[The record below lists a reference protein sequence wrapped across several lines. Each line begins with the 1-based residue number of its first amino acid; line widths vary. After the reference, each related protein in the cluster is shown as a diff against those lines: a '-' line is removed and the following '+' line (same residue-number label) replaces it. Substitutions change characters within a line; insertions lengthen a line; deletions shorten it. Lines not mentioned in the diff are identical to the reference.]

1 MLSPLPDI
9 RTLFRPLQPTTRG
22 SEGQVLYREVLPLK
36 DLQNWIY
43 CYWEL
48 KTVAP
53 LDTAFHYRVV
63 ADGCMDI
70 FFETARPD
78 KPNIMG
84 FSSSYTEFPLPDV
97 FHYIGVRF
105 LPGAFPLLYG
115 IKAAALTNRFE
126 ALENVVPALSK
137 SIASINAI
145 AAGLDDVSSIFDKL
159 FLTALANPARQ
170 PDNRFY
176 EAVDLILRAQG
187 TASLNQDLGTG
198 VSPRQL
204 RRLFDEYIGD
214 SPKTFS
220 KIVRFQHIL
229 QAKPSAESL
238 RKNKIFFTAGYYDQA
253 HFIKEFKTLFGN
265 TPAAA
270 FR

>member
-1 MLSPLPDI
+1 MHAPLPDI
-9 RTLFRPLQPTTRG
+9 RNLFQPLQPATRG
-22 SEGQVLYREVLPLK
+22 AEGQVLYREQLPAPG
-36 DLQNWIY
+36 LQTWIH

-48 KTVAP
+48 KTIAP
-53 LDTAFHYRVV
+53 LTSAFNYRVV
-63 ADGCMDI
+63 ADGCIDI
-70 FFETARPD
+70 FFETAAPEQ
-78 KPNIMG
+78 PYIMG
-84 FSSSYTEFPLPDV
+84 FSSSYTEFPLPTV

-115 IKAAALTNRFE
+115 IKAATLTNRFE
-126 ALENVVPALSK
+126 TLESVVPALSR
-137 SIASINAI
+137 SIAILNPATT
-145 AAGLDDVSSIFDKL
+145 GLEQASSLFDTL
-159 FLTALANPARQ
+159 FLRALNDPARQ
-170 PDNRFY
+170 PDSRFY
-176 EAVDLILRAQG
+176 EAVDLILRTQG
-187 TASLNQDLGTG
+187 TVPLNNDLGIG
-198 VSPRQL
+198 ISPRQL

-229 QAKPSAESL
+229 QAKPSTENL
-238 RKNKIFFTAGYYDQA
+238 RKNKLFFTAGYYDQA

>member
-1 MLSPLPDI
+1 MISPLPDI

-22 SEGQVLYREVLPLK
+22 AEGQVSYREALPDQHLR
-36 DLQNWIY
+36 NWIY

-48 KTVAP
+48 KTLAP
-53 LDTAFHYRVV
+53 LASAFHYRVV

-70 FFETARPD
+70 FFETSDPGRPY
-78 KPNIMG
+78 IMG
-84 FSSSYTEFPLPDV
+84 FSSSYTEFPLPGV
-97 FHYIGVRF
+97 FHYTGVRF

-115 IKAAALTNRFE
+115 IKAAELTNRFE
-126 ALENVVPALSK
+126 ELHHVVPLLSK
-137 SIASINAI
+137 AMATLNPVSTD
-145 AAGLDDVSSIFDKL
+145 LDDITSLFDLL
-159 FLTALANPARQ
+159 FLKALNNPART
-170 PDNRFY
+170 PDHRFY
-176 EAVDLILRAQG
+176 EAMELILRARG
-187 TASLNQDLGTG
+187 TAQLNQDLGTG
-198 VSPRQL
+198 ISPRQL
-204 RRLFDEYIGD
+204 RRLFDDYIGD

-238 RKNKIFFTAGYYDQA
+238 RKNKIFFNAGYYDQA
-253 HFIKEFKTLFGN
+253 HFIKEFKMLFGN